1 MLRSNTQPLTKI
13 SAHIS
18 KDAWNNDLKQQ
29 DVPGLDFF
37 QMNTI
42 LTATN
47 NFSPSNKLGQGG
59 FGSVYKVRNFLSSL
73 LFFYFLVMTFAT
85 CFREN
90 CKMEKK
96 SL

>member
-1 MLRSNTQPLTKI
+1 MLSANTPPVTKI

-37 QMNTI
+37 EMNTI

-59 FGSVYKVRNFLSSL
+59 FGSVYKVRNL
-73 LFFYFLVMTFAT
+73 LYSFYFFFLFT
-85 CFREN
+85 
-90 CKMEKK
+90 
-96 SL
+96 